1 MGGHPGALG
10 EQEEQ
15 VELAGGEVDRLS
27 GHGNGSGV
35 AIDPQLAHYQ
45 LAGHRRTADQLLG
58 ASQAARIG
66 RAARSTR
73 TAW

>member
-58 ASQAARIG
+58 ATVRGCG